1 MKLNIKTYVS
11 SSTQEVLNPHLQ
23 SITMNGWGADYGDP
37 QNYLGNEV
45 SGNDSAYYSRT
56 QNNINDVEATEATQ
70 DLLDTYAE
78 FTAMVAEA
86 DAITDDL
93 DARYAAYAKAEAY
106 MIDHVLTLPTY
117 YNVPW
122 CLTKINPYSKMNAM
136 FGSQNEKMK
145 NWETSADGYTT
156 EEMEAIAAEHAAN

>member
-1 MKLNIKTYVS
+1 MVAYGHAVDNESEELNALY
-11 SSTQEVLNPHLQ
+11 
-23 SITMNGWGADYGDP
+23 D
-37 QNYLGNEV
+37 
-45 SGNDSAYYSRT
+45 
-56 QNNINDVEATEATQ
+56 
-70 DLLDTYAE
+70 E
-78 FTAMVAEA
+78 FTELVNKA

-145 NWETSADGYTT
+145 NWETNADGYTT
-156 EEMEAIAAEHAAN
+156 AEIEAIKAEYEAAQ